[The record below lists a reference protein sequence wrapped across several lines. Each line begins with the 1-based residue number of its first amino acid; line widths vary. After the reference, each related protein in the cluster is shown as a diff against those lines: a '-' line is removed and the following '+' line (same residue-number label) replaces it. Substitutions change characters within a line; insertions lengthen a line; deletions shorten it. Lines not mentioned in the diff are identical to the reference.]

1 MLAAAARVEG
11 DLRRAKACYRE
22 NLALHRELGRMDTV
36 SVELGNLGALAVL
49 EGNLT
54 EAEPLI
60 RESLEIA
67 YKRGDRYVAPYE
79 LIWLGRVALGQG
91 NPTRAATLFAA
102 AKAQFDATGLAMDPD
117 EGPEYEKGLAAIRRA
132 LDDAPFEAAWAE
144 GKKMNLDDAVT
155 FALGPPHQDASNS
168 GMNSSRSADVV
179 LQGLS
184 VLVEGQIDVRKPE
197 GQPDQSHN
205 QQSDGEQDQSWL
217 QQQHRISDEPK
228 QVSSSLNRPALGR
241 IQRVRKTERVEVEP
255 RIDQRENRHSDDN
268 QGELEKNRVDFTGSK
283 ARVEKE
289 QQERE
294 NRDARPDERH
304 DTADV

>member
-1 MLAAAARVEG
+1 
-11 DLRRAKACYRE
+11 
-22 NLALHRELGRMDTV
+22 
-36 SVELGNLGALAVL
+36 
-49 EGNLT
+49 
-54 EAEPLI
+54 
-60 RESLEIA
+60 
-67 YKRGDRYVAPYE
+67 
-79 LIWLGRVALGQG
+79 
-91 NPTRAATLFAA
+91 
-102 AKAQFDATGLAMDPD
+102 
-117 EGPEYEKGLAAIRRA
+117 
-132 LDDAPFEAAWAE
+132 
-144 GKKMNLDDAVT
+144 
-155 FALGPPHQDASNS
+155 
-168 GMNSSRSADVV
+168 MNSSRSADVV

-184 VLVEGQIDVRKPE
+184 VLVEGQVDVRKPE

-205 QQSDGEQDQSWL
+205 QQSDREQDQSWL

-241 IQRVRKTERVEVEP
+241 VQRVRKSERVEVEP

-304 DTADV
+304 DAADIEIGGFVAHGGPPRYSTRSGALSIRTVEPGSRARPRGPFADGFTQSDHGELSTFESFPV